1 MAYTNRKRN
10 YPNEY
15 ASKSSHRNII
25 NDETVKKFLK
35 ECELP
40 KKAKEIN
47 IDTTKTIKLYEPE
60 NNPIKNIIAIDAGQ
74 QEIIVQKEF
83 PSSQISFFQFGTLN
97 FKITDLQELAAKK
110 FIDPREL
117 SKLKQIKPLKLV
129 IPSKNLTLRNQGT
142 LTKSIRK
149 AIYDFFLLKIE
160 DQKLIDT
167 LKWLLFNEYDHV
179 DYGKYSI
186 NCPEC
191 KSPIS
196 KLTLQEMRYH
206 NYTECTNCSGTIY
219 LTDLFGLHL
228 KIDDEIGAEN
238 IFAYLTSVIE
248 QMLMTH
254 IIKAI
259 LEEDSSKMSETLFI
273 RDGPLAFFG
282 HTSIITGPMRRLIN
296 FLYDNYDLNMVGL
309 EKSGAFVD
317 HANEI
322 AQKMSPGTFI
332 LLDDDHIYK
341 YIIPNRFPLNYGR
354 GQHYSNKIIFKTK
367 FGKMYVASLPTRKF
381 TTQPKKADFQNL
393 EVILTNIQQLKC
405 EMYESALLPIALINK
420 LVSLSDH
427 PSSSILGKFV
437 KTNILSK

>member
-1 MAYTNRKRN
+1 MAYSNRKRN

-40 KKAKEIN
+40 KKAKEID
-47 IDTTKTIKLYEPE
+47 IDILKTFKLHESDQ
-60 NNPIKNIIAIDAGQ
+60 NPIRNIIAIDAGQ
-74 QEIIVQKEF
+74 QEIVVQKEF

-97 FKITDLQELAAKK
+97 FKITDIQELVAKR
-110 FIDPREL
+110 FIDPRDL
-117 SKLKQIKPLKLV
+117 SKIKQLNPLKLV

-142 LTKSIRK
+142 LTKSIRR
-149 AIYDFFLLKIE
+149 AIYDFFLLEIE
-160 DQKLIDT
+160 DKKLMDT
-167 LKWLLFNEYDHV
+167 LKWLLFNEYDHT

-186 NCPEC
+186 NCPAC
-191 KSPIS
+191 RRPIN
-196 KLTLQEMRYH
+196 KITLHQMRYH
-206 NYTECTNCSGTIY
+206 NHTECPDCLETIY
-219 LTDLFGLHL
+219 LSDIFGLHL

-248 QMLMTH
+248 QILMIH

-259 LEEDSSKMSETLFI
+259 IEKDPSKMMETLFI

-282 HTSIITGPMRRLIN
+282 HTSILTGPMRRLIN

-322 AQKMSPGTFI
+322 APKLSPGTFI
-332 LLDDDHIYK
+332 LLDDDYIYK
-341 YIIPNRFPLNYGR
+341 YIIPNKFPLNYGR

-367 FGKMYVASLPTRKF
+367 NEKMYVSSLPTRKF
-381 TTQPKKADFQNL
+381 TTKPKKEDFQNI
-393 EVILTNIQQLKC
+393 EIILNNIQHLKC

-437 KTNILSK
+437 KTNIS

>member
-25 NDETVKKFLK
+25 KDETVKKFLK

-40 KKAKEIN
+40 KKTKEIH
-47 IDTTKTIKLYEPE
+47 IDLTKTIKLNEPE
-60 NNPIKNIIAIDAGQ
+60 HNPIKNIIAIDAGH
-74 QEIIVQKEF
+74 QEIFIQKEF
-83 PSSQISFFQFGTLN
+83 PSSQITFFQFGILN

-110 FIDPREL
+110 FIDPQDL
-117 SKLKQIKPLKLV
+117 SKIKQINPIKLV
-129 IPSKNLTLRNQGT
+129 IPSKNLTLRNQVT
-142 LTKSIRK
+142 LTKSVRK
-149 AIYDFFLLKIE
+149 AIYDFFLQETEEK
-160 DQKLIDT
+160 KLIDT
-167 LKWLLFNEYDHV
+167 LKWLLFNEYDHI

-191 KSPIS
+191 KSPVS
-196 KLTLQEMRYH
+196 KPTLQEMHFH
-206 NYTECTNCSGTIY
+206 NNTECPKCSGTIY

-238 IFAYLTSVIE
+238 IFAYLTSLIE
-248 QMLMTH
+248 QMLIIH
-254 IIKAI
+254 LIKAI
-259 LEEDSSKMSETLFI
+259 LKEDSSKMSETLFI

-282 HTSIITGPMRRLIN
+282 HTSIMTGPMRRLIN
-296 FLYDNYDLNMVGL
+296 FLYDNYDLKMVGL

-317 HANEI
+317 HANEV
-322 AQKMSPGTFI
+322 AQNLSPGTFL
-332 LLDDDHIYK
+332 LLDDEYIYK
-341 YIIPNRFPLNYGR
+341 YIIPNKFPLNYGR
-354 GQHYSNKIIFKTK
+354 GQHYSNKIIFKTN
-367 FGKMYVASLPTRKF
+367 FEKMYVASLPTRKF
-381 TTQPKKADFQNL
+381 TTQPKKADFKNI
-393 EVILTNIQQLKC
+393 EIILTNIQQLKC

-437 KTNILSK
+437 KTNMLNK